1 MASSIKI
8 RKSDEVVDVVPL
20 GDVRLRMF
28 DAAVPWR
35 VFRWYRKQ
43 RHFSGSYWSATMGAL
58 SATSRGLSTRICCWR
73 TSIPGWTGSCRSR
86 SWSRVRIVAGSAG
99 IFRTI

>member
-35 VFRWYRKQ
+35 VFRWYISQ
-43 RHFSGSYWSATMGAL
+43 
-58 SATSRGLSTRICCWR
+58 
-73 TSIPGWTGSCRSR
+73 
-86 SWSRVRIVAGSAG
+86 V
-99 IFRTI
+99 